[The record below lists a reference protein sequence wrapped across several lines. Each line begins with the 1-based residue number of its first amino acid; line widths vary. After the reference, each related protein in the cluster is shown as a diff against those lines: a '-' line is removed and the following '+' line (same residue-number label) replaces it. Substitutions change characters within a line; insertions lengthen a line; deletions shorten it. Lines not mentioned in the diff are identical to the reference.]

1 MIEFGHALFAPFF
14 APTDADWVA
23 AARVVRE
30 AWKPGDLI
38 VAAPD
43 FADPLLR
50 QQLGDLLPQPVVGRM
65 DAARFGRIWE
75 ISQRGARAED
85 CKGLTAAQ
93 ETKRGALTV
102 KRFDR
107 KAAEVTY
114 DFFAHWRDGQ
124 VFYRAPDGREVPCVL
139 QATLH
144 QCFEGNVSLRPQLLE
159 IDTRPRA
166 GLSTAPPAV
175 GTTVLEYRQVPMGT
189 ELAVGAGLH
198 NVWLRKSGD
207 GVVRL
212 RVLLDGQEFAVLEAK
227 SLSGFTL
234 RKLDTRA
241 FAGRTATVRFEITTN
256 NLAARH
262 LGFVAEARNP

>member
-93 ETKRGALTV
+93 ETKRGALTL

-241 FAGRTATVRFEITTN
+241 FAGRTADVRFEITAN
-256 NLAARH
+256 NPAARH